1 MPTDNG
7 RAASADPDD
16 RAMLIPARLSE
27 IKTCSTLF
35 DLPRDERRIE
45 QLHKH
50 TCEVQTTNDD

>member
-45 QLHKH
+45 QLS
-50 TCEVQTTNDD
+50 TSM